1 MSSRRVALWL
11 LAAAMATVGV
21 WAQFAPASF
30 YASFPA
36 GRAWVAA
43 DGPYNEH
50 LVRDVGGLNLALGFL
65 LAVAAT
71 RLEPYLTRMVAVAAL
86 VYAAPHL
93 AYHALHLEPYGPGDA
108 AANVV
113 TLVLAVLVPC
123 WLAISPTPRGHPASA
138 GTRTREV
145 DAGGR

>member
-50 LVRDVGGLNLALGFL
+50 LVRDVGGLNLALAFL

-71 RLEPYLTRMVAVAAL
+71 RLEPHVTRMIAVATL
-86 VYAAPHL
+86 VYAVPHPRVPR
-93 AYHALHLEPYGPGDA
+93 AALG
-108 AANVV
+108 VV
-113 TLVLAVLVPC
+113 
-123 WLAISPTPRGHPASA
+123 R
-138 GTRTREV
+138 RR
-145 DAGGR
+145 